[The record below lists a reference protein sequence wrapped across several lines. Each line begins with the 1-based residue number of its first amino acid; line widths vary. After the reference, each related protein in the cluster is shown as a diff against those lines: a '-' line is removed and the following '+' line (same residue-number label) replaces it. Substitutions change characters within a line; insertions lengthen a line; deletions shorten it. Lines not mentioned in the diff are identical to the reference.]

1 MPDERAA
8 APRRARR
15 DRPAVRLRRA
25 GGYALALL
33 LALVMVA
40 PFLWMLSTS
49 LMDEFEV
56 FRFPPPLLPH
66 TPRWANYPE
75 ALTALPFAR
84 YFRNSAILALLTVIG
99 QVTTSA
105 MGGYAFARYRFAGRD
120 SLFLLYLGTMMV
132 PTIVILIP
140 RFLLVDAL
148 GGIDTLAGLVSTELV
163 AVWGVFLMRQFFLT
177 IPRDME
183 DAARVD
189 GAGEW
194 AIFWRVAVPLARPAL
209 ATVALFAFID
219 AWKNFLWPLI
229 VTRTQTWR
237 VVEVG
242 IASFHGVYYAN
253 WPYQMAAAVAA
264 LLPVLLIFLLAQR
277 YFIRGIQLTGL
288 K

>member
-1 MPDERAA
+1 MRDST
-8 APRRARR
+8 RRRWRR
-15 DRPAVRLRRA
+15 V
-25 GGYALALL
+25 GGYAVALL
-33 LALVMVA
+33 LALVMLA

-56 FRFPPPLLPH
+56 FRYPPPLVPRA
-66 TPRWANYPE
+66 PRWANYPE
-75 ALTALPFAR
+75 ALTALPFAL
-84 YFRNSAILALLTVIG
+84 YFRNSALLALLTVVG
-99 QVTTSA
+99 QVATGA

-120 SLFLLYLGTMMV
+120 VLFFVYLGTMMV

-148 GGIDTLAGLVSTELV
+148 GGIDTLAGLASTELV

-194 AIFWRVAVPLARPAL
+194 AVFWRVALPLARPPL
-209 ATVALFAFID
+209 ATIALFAFID
-219 AWKNFLWPLI
+219 AWKSFLWPLI
-229 VTRTQTWR
+229 VTRSERWR

-264 LLPVLLIFLLAQR
+264 LLPVLVVFLMAQR